1 MDRCSEE
8 GVVGS
13 CRGKEEAEDRS
24 IGSDRS
30 VGSCCGKE
38 EADDRSVGSDRYRAI
53 GSCRGKGEAE
63 NRRISALKKVSCRG
77 KEEDRCSEERC
88 CWVLP
93 WKGKGRRSVSWEE
106 DNGRSVS

>member
-1 MDRCSEE
+1 MGRSRRA
-8 GVVGS
+8 GS
-13 CRGKEEAEDRS
+13 AALPTDIVEEAEDRS

-38 EADDRSVGSDRYRAI
+38 EADDRSVGSDRYRAV

-77 KEEDRCSEERC
+77 KEEDQCSEERW

-93 WKGKGRRSVSWEE
+93 WKGRGSML
-106 DNGRSVS
+106 